1 MKKLVKFGKKSSD
14 ISIIKNF
21 LSNNKKLFSWQKKLF
36 EIYKKEP
43 LRKFCK
49 NCGNKIKKKIFIKI
63 KIPYILCKNC
73 GHLNGGYS
81 DTLSLAKKFYQNS
94 KGKDY
99 SKFYISNKKNR
110 SDYNLRIKNIYL
122 PKVEF
127 LFKSLKQNEKK
138 FHFIDVGCGAGHYI
152 AALKKRGIK
161 DLNGYDPSLSMT
173 TYGNKLNKFDKL
185 KYIDM
190 EKVNNF
196 IKHLSSEKPIIL
208 SMIGTFEHIYNNIE
222 VLKSIKKNKQIK
234 YFYISVPCFSLSSF
248 IELAFDNFYQR
259 LSAPQHTHF
268 YTEKSLKYIENKFK
282 IKIISEWWFG
292 VDILDLMRSFKLNFL
307 NGKKIRNDGIKI
319 YDKMFS
325 NKVVDEL
332 QKVIDRNKLSAE
344 VHIVFKVN

>member
-1 MKKLVKFGKKSSD
+1 
-14 ISIIKNF
+14 
-21 LSNNKKLFSWQKKLF
+21 
-36 EIYKKEP
+36 
-43 LRKFCK
+43 
-49 NCGNKIKKKIFIKI
+49 
-63 KIPYILCKNC
+63 
-73 GHLNGGYS
+73 
-81 DTLSLAKKFYQNS
+81 
-94 KGKDY
+94 
-99 SKFYISNKKNR
+99 
-110 SDYNLRIKNIYL
+110 
-122 PKVEF
+122 
-127 LFKSLKQNEKK
+127 
-138 FHFIDVGCGAGHYI
+138 
-152 AALKKRGIK
+152 
-161 DLNGYDPSLSMT
+161 MT

-208 SMIGTFEHIYNNIE
+208 SMIGTFRHIYNNIE

-332 QKVIDRNKLSAE
+332 QKVIDKNKLSAE